1 MERATAGAVV
11 WKDDGGIDPVTAT
24 DQANETLVT
33 ETLLRHFPEHR
44 VVGEEAAAAG
54 SGVPTITAAD
64 PPTWYVDPIDGTQN
78 FVHSLPISCVSIGL
92 AVGGVPVLGVIYHPG
107 MDELFVGL
115 TAAAA
120 SPPFGS
126 DAHGSYLN
134 GTRLR
139 TDQKATTLRE
149 AMLLTDVGYERSA
162 AGIHRMGAVLARLLG
177 LNVRALRI
185 LGSTALCLAWVA
197 AGRAS
202 AFYAGLH
209 KRDCPKQWDWCAGH
223 AIVCAAGGVFV
234 RHGSDAEQARPFDI
248 DCAGGVCAGTPALAA
263 VLQRELLA
271 S

>member
-1 MERATAGAVV
+1 M
-11 WKDDGGIDPVTAT
+11 
-24 DQANETLVT
+24 
-33 ETLLRHFPEHR
+33 
-44 VVGEEAAAAG
+44 
-54 SGVPTITAAD
+54 
-64 PPTWYVDPIDGTQN
+64 
-78 FVHSLPISCVSIGL
+78 
-92 AVGGVPVLGVIYHPG
+92 
-107 MDELFVGL
+107 
-115 TAAAA
+115 
-120 SPPFGS
+120 
-126 DAHGSYLN
+126 
-134 GTRLR
+134 
-139 TDQKATTLRE
+139 
-149 AMLLTDVGYERSA
+149 
-162 AGIHRMGAVLARLLG
+162 LARLLG

-202 AFYAGLH
+202 VCQHAQTQTARLGSVPTRGSSRQLAAARGSSRQLRAPAPPQGAPGGSAQPGRTTGHPATASAARAGRLPTNPPIPPPSSTQAFYAGLH

>member
-1 MERATAGAVV
+1 MMSSRAAALSLAAVGSAALLVVLQRRWRSPRHRHLAWVTRLLAEKRLSALHREIYVAVNLALECGAAMERATAGAVV

-92 AVGGVPVLGVIYHPG
+92 AVKGVPVLGVIYHPG
-107 MDELFVGL
+107 MDELFLGL

-120 SPPFGS
+120 SPPLAS

-139 TDQKATTLRE
+139 TDQKA
-149 AMLLTDVGYERSA
+149 
-162 AGIHRMGAVLARLLG
+162 
-177 LNVRALRI
+177 
-185 LGSTALCLAWVA
+185 STCV
-197 AGRAS
+197 
-202 AFYAGLH
+202 
-209 KRDCPKQWDWCAGH
+209 DMEP
-223 AIVCAAGGVFV
+223 
-234 RHGSDAEQARPFDI
+234 
-248 DCAGGVCAGTPALAA
+248 
-263 VLQRELLA
+263 
-271 S
+271 